1 MTLIENMPQV
11 NRHSTYEAELHVDP
25 KDISFHDVPGD
36 IVRVLVTVHNTG
48 LETSEPTPMRL
59 ESAPLGAFVPWRPL
73 ARLLVPALE
82 PGESRELSTEVKR
95 PRPAALGDFDRIPPK
110 RLLTALDSAD
120 EPSPQP
126 ATRFLGLRNLLRK
139 PRTNDR
145 SANDLAGKPLLAPD
159 LWDLLRR
166 GQQHWAGNINVFIG
180 QHPIERHL
188 AQALRIYP
196 GRTNLAMF
204 VVGGPQKPDAYSFEL
219 AGVAP
224 DWKAALYDATNNT
237 QLVGRPLGHAIEET
251 RWVESGGNLLVLLAA
266 LPPADCEA
274 GNLEVQVTRRSCQ
287 TTAVVEFDLDPAAQ
301 GAGCYFIA

>member
-1 MTLIENMPQV
+1 
-11 NRHSTYEAELHVDP
+11 
-25 KDISFHDVPGD
+25 
-36 IVRVLVTVHNTG
+36 
-48 LETSEPTPMRL
+48 
-59 ESAPLGAFVPWRPL
+59 
-73 ARLLVPALE
+73 LLVPALE

-95 PRPAALGDFDRIPPK
+95 PRPEALGDFDRIPPR
-110 RLLTALDSAD
+110 RLLTALDSGD
-120 EPSPQP
+120 EPSPPQP
-126 ATRFLGLRNLLRK
+126 GARFLGLRNLLRD

-145 SANDLAGKPLLAPD
+145 SAKDLARHPSLAPD

-219 AGVAP
+219 AVVAP

-237 QLVGRPLGHAIEET
+237 QLVGRPLGDAIEET
-251 RWVESGGNLLVLLAA
+251 RWVESGSNLLVILAA
-266 LPPADCEA
+266 QPPADCAA
-274 GNLEVQVTRRSCQ
+274 GNLEVHVTRRSCQ